1 MLFSKVLVS
10 FASIVACVEAAAAAP
25 KDLGTVLRNH
35 PKLTSYYKLIQKY
48 PEILMQL
55 PSYKGV
61 TIVAPSDYA
70 FTQIPYSALSKIW
83 NPEHKNTT
91 VPLLQYHILQ
101 GTINTGDL
109 EAGPAY
115 VKPTLLKD
123 PIWSNVTGG
132 QNILITKQPD
142 VVVFSTRLGSR
153 ATVVNNDIEFQGGLI
168 QIVDSVLVPP
178 SGIGQV
184 LTASQ
189 VQSFLG
195 GLYDSKLMPALGD
208 RKDIT
213 VFAPRDQAMEAIG
226 GTLAKMDASQLAQI
240 MGYHVI
246 PGKVLV
252 SSDLDNATFLETMDK
267 GRRVHVRQIGNEK
280 FVNSA
285 KIISTDILLS
295 NGILHIISNV
305 NNPQDADA
313 APDPNRWA
321 QTPVFHNSHIDNVF
335 QTAIPCTTNCM
346 NNLYMTP
353 KATATKE
360 KIGENA
366 AAMTPDPMFTSRS
379 KGVAPARATAHV
391 ARAALG
397 MMGIGAGMALL

>member
-1 MLFSKVLVS
+1 MLWSKVLVG
-10 FASIVACVEAAAAAP
+10 FASMVACVEAA

-101 GTINTGDL
+101 GTINTDDL
-109 EAGPAY
+109 KAGPAY

-123 PIWSNVTGG
+123 PTWANVTNG

-153 ATVVNNDIEFQGGLI
+153 ATVVNNDIEFEGGLI

-195 GLYDSKLMPALGD
+195 GLYDSKIMPALD
-208 RKDIT
+208 EVKDIT

-226 GTLAKMDASQLAQI
+226 GTLAKMSLSQLAEV
-240 MGYHVI
+240 MGYHIVR
-246 PGKVLV
+246 GKVLV
-252 SSDLDNATFLETMDK
+252 STDLRNAKSLKTISQGKRLQI
-267 GRRVHVRQIGNEK
+267 RQIGNEM

-285 KIISTDILLS
+285 KIISTDILIS
-295 NGILHIISNV
+295 NGILHIITNV
-305 NNPQDADA
+305 NNPDDADA
-313 APDPNRWA
+313 VPNPNLWA
-321 QTPVFHNSHIDNVF
+321 QTPVFRNSHVDNVF
-335 QTAIPCTTNCM
+335 QTAIPCTTLCITD
-346 NNLYMTP
+346 LHMTP

-360 KIGENA
+360 NVDA
-366 AAMTPDPMFTSRS
+366 AAMTPDSMFTTRS